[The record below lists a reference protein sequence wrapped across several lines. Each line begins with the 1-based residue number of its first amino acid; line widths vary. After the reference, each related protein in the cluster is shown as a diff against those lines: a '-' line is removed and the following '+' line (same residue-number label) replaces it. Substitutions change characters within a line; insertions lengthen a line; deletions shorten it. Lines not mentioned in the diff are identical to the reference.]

1 MVMIARP
8 LLVFALPLAALS
20 GCGGGSPTQC
30 TSEPR
35 SSWQDADAF
44 QQSLLDEGYRVN
56 EFKITEGNCYEIY
69 GFDPDDT
76 KVEIYFDPVSGSV
89 VKREE
94 G

>member
-1 MVMIARP
+1 MKPRTLLALTVP
-8 LLVFALPLAALS
+8 LTLAA
-20 GCGGGSPTQC
+20 CGGGSPTQC
-30 TSEPR
+30 TTEPQ
-35 SSWQDADAF
+35 SAWQDADEF
-44 QQSLLDEGYRVN
+44 QQNLLDEGYRIN

-76 KVEIYFDPVSGSV
+76 KVEIYFNPVDASV